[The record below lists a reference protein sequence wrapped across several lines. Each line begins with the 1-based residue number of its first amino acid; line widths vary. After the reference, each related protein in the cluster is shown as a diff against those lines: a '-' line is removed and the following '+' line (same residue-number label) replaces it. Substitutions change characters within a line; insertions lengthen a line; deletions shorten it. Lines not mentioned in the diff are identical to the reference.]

1 MHGIAVQVCE
11 LKIVDH
17 IIDFHFVWI
26 GRIDAELCLK
36 LPVLVELHGG
46 KGIEPFDRGG
56 DRIHFHFYFAQVVV
70 ERHFVR
76 IVAQV
81 HGTSRDPELVDPIG
95 IVKRNR
101 IGRRFHHQMQQIDI
115 RIFHGHIE
123 AGFIQLQQI
132 KPEVK
137 FHRIAVSHDDIGT
150 FCAHNFVAIQ
160 IACGKIRRMT
170 LPAKQQGIK
179 FVDIPRQV
187 KISSCQACH
196 FLDMKI
202 GLCIRKEG

>member
-1 MHGIAVQVCE
+1 MLLSQFGIADDQLVFTCQLFVCNDCFPLVIHISQQNRESNEVHGIAVQVCE

-46 KGIEPFDRGG
+46 KGIEPFGRGG

-81 HGTSRDPELVDPIG
+81 HGTSHNPELADLVR
-95 IVKRNR
+95 IVKWNC
-101 IGRRFHHQMQQIDI
+101 I
-115 RIFHGHIE
+115 
-123 AGFIQLQQI
+123 
-132 KPEVK
+132 
-137 FHRIAVSHDDIGT
+137 
-150 FCAHNFVAIQ
+150 
-160 IACGKIRRMT
+160 CG
-170 LPAKQQGIK
+170 
-179 FVDIPRQV
+179 
-187 KISSCQACH
+187 
-196 FLDMKI
+196 
-202 GLCIRKEG
+202 